1 MPFNQQKSIE
11 PTLNTLET
19 LDLHAARLSK
29 PPEVSKANTLVKDK
43 TQKKITK
50 PQQKQKKQIQI
61 IDSPM
66 ETEVPQPAITEQ
78 PTENPQ
84 PSMLTQPFAPK
95 ISHQDVPTN
104 SKPYASRTTTPLSSR
119 ISYNISELLERKA
132 NINVKDLLVVAPV
145 VKRNLIKAIKT
156 NTSTKTNNTLSLNF
170 FEDDDVDTTAI
181 YTDFFINDT
190 RIKTMLDTGSAKT
203 CMSKEIANKLGLS
216 IDAPSTSIFTLG
228 NGSKQASLG
237 IVYDVPLNLGGSII
251 IPGSIEVLPICPA
264 NLIVGN
270 NWMKRAKAKLNLEE
284 KVIKVEYK
292 GLKARN
298 TFSYTRHSQNN
309 HVRSSNLK
317 YVIEGNTK
325 NNIIIPT
332 KQNPNLEI
340 SDEEDSSDT
349 DNDISE
355 EEDDNIDG
363 NEDLVPDSSDSDDD
377 MLLMLED
384 EYDEL
389 SNPEKYGLL
398 RLDSNKDNGTFELLV
413 HDNYFYITA
422 HSQRKYSLSLNHL
435 INQDKLKEN
444 EKYHVVCDIDND
456 KLCNRNCSWQESS
469 SYIIQRGNNIQFVMV
484 NDTDTTIV
492 FEPGDL
498 IATLDVIY
506 MSEIAEFNAYKVGK
520 LKVEEM
526 TNELFCNDIQDFEY
540 KEYEERIN
548 DKIDISN
555 VPSNIKREFLML
567 IYQFDHIFDWDNNK
581 IGDIDVME
589 HTIRLKPDAVPRRV
603 KPYRLSRLE
612 TESLQKELDKFL
624 KLGIIEKAGYSD
636 WSSPL
641 IMLKKKDG
649 TYRIVADFRYLN
661 SQSQT
666 MNYPLTNI
674 DDLLDKLNEA
684 HWMSCF
690 DLRSGFF
697 QARLSSSSQ
706 PLTTVVCSLGAFYFK
721 KLAQGISS
729 SPGAFAEIMQ
739 KCFHELVNECLIL
752 YLDDVTTYTNNE
764 DPKKHLND
772 LARTFTCMSK
782 HGIVLNPK
790 KCHFF
795 KEEILF
801 LGYIV
806 TRHAIKPNPATIKK
820 VKDFPLPKTIK
831 QVRSFLGLASYYRR
845 FVNGFAK
852 IARPL
857 HDQLQTTK
865 KISWTDEATK
875 SFYTLKDKLTS
886 FPILRKPDF
895 SKPFEVVCDA
905 SILGLGAIL
914 TQRTEEGHEY
924 PIIFSIRSLHGS
936 EKNYGISKLELLA
949 VVWSVQLYRPY
960 LLGSPFEVTIISDH
974 SSLAGLLKTK
984 TPSGILARWIEIL
997 SEYNFKIIYRK
1008 GRVNEAADFLSRL
1021 GY

>member
-1 MPFNQQKSIE
+1 
-11 PTLNTLET
+11 
-19 LDLHAARLSK
+19 
-29 PPEVSKANTLVKDK
+29 VK
-43 TQKKITK
+43 
-50 PQQKQKKQIQI
+50 
-61 IDSPM
+61 
-66 ETEVPQPAITEQ
+66 
-78 PTENPQ
+78 
-84 PSMLTQPFAPK
+84 
-95 ISHQDVPTN
+95 
-104 SKPYASRTTTPLSSR
+104 
-119 ISYNISELLERKA
+119 
-132 NINVKDLLVVAPV
+132 
-145 VKRNLIKAIKT
+145 
-156 NTSTKTNNTLSLNF
+156 
-170 FEDDDVDTTAI
+170 
-181 YTDFFINDT
+181 
-190 RIKTMLDTGSAKT
+190 
-203 CMSKEIANKLGLS
+203 
-216 IDAPSTSIFTLG
+216 
-228 NGSKQASLG
+228 
-237 IVYDVPLNLGGSII
+237 
-251 IPGSIEVLPICPA
+251 
-264 NLIVGN
+264 
-270 NWMKRAKAKLNLEE
+270 
-284 KVIKVEYK
+284 
-292 GLKARN
+292 
-298 TFSYTRHSQNN
+298 
-309 HVRSSNLK
+309 SSNLK

-325 NNIIIPT
+325 NSIIIPT
-332 KQNPNLEI
+332 KQNPNLGI

-355 EEDDNIDG
+355 EEDDNVDG

-389 SNPEKYGLL
+389 SNPDKYGLL
-398 RLDSNKDNGTFELLV
+398 RLDSNKDNGTFKLLV
-413 HDNYFYITA
+413 HDNNFYITA

-444 EKYHVVCDIDND
+444 EKYHVVCDINND

-492 FEPGDL
+492 FEPGEL
-498 IATLDVIY
+498 IAILDVIY

-567 IYQFDHIFDWDNNK
+567 IHQFDHIFDWDNNK

-589 HTIRLKPDAVPRRV
+589 HTIRLKPDAVPRRVKPDAVPRRVKPDAVPRRV

-661 SQSQT
+661 SQSQI

-684 HWMSCF
+684 DWMSCF

-739 KCFHELVNECLIL
+739 KCFNELVNECLIL

-782 HGIVLNPK
+782 HGIVLNRK

-806 TRHAIKPNPATIKK
+806 TRHAIKPNPATIEK

-831 QVRSFLGLASYYRR
+831 QARSFLGLASYYRR

-875 SFYTLKDKLTS
+875 AFYTLKDKLTS

-914 TQRTEEGHEY
+914 SQRTEEGHEY
-924 PIIFSIRSLHGS
+924 PIIFSSRSLHGS

-960 LLGSPFEVTIISDH
+960 LLVSPFEVTIISDY
-974 SSLAGLLKTK
+974 SSLAGLLKTE

-997 SEYNFKIIYRK
+997 FEYNFKITYRK